1 MTEVAYISVG
11 SNLNN
16 PYQQVKSAIGKLK
29 IADNIYIE
37 TISGWYLSDPVGPKN
52 QSRYVNGVIKISTR
66 LSPNQLLKKLHE
78 IEDAHGRIRNMRW
91 GPRTLDL
98 DILLYGS
105 RMMNTKKLT
114 IPHPEMKIRN
124 FVLTPLADIEPD
136 LVLPDGSILSS
147 LLENN
152 QLKEIVP
159 ILPGDVI
166 EKIG

>member
-1 MTEVAYISVG
+1 MTEVAYISIG

-78 IEDAHGRIRNMRW
+78 IEDAHGRIRNVRW

-147 LLENN
+147 LLKNN

>member
-1 MTEVAYISVG
+1 MTVVAYISVG

-78 IEDAHGRIRNMRW
+78 IEDAHGRIRNVRW

-147 LLENN
+147 LLKNN
-152 QLKEIVP
+152 QLKDIVP

>member
-16 PYQQVKSAIGKLK
+16 PYQQVKSAIDKLK
-29 IADNIYIE
+29 IVDGIRIE
-37 TISGWYLSDPVGPKN
+37 AMSGWYLSDPVGPKN

-78 IEDAHGRIRNMRW
+78 IENAHGRIRNVRW

-105 RMMNTKKLT
+105 RMINTKKLT

>member
-16 PYQQVKSAIGKLK
+16 PYQQVKSAIDKLK
-29 IADNIYIE
+29 IVDGIRIE
-37 TISGWYLSDPVGPKN
+37 AMSGWYLSDPVGPKN
-52 QSRYVNGVIKISTR
+52 QSRYVIGVIKILTR
-66 LSPNQLLKKLHE
+66 LSPKQLLKKLHE
-78 IEDAHGRIRNMRW
+78 IEDAHGRIRNVRW

-98 DILLYGS
+98 DILLYGT
-105 RMMNTKKLT
+105 RMMSTKKLT

-147 LLENN
+147 LLENS
-152 QLKEIVP
+152 QLKEIIP

>member
-66 LSPNQLLKKLHE
+66 LPPNQLLKKLHE
-78 IEDAHGRIRNMRW
+78 IEDAHGRIRNVRW

>member
-16 PYQQVKSAIGKLK
+16 PYQQVKSAIDKLK
-29 IADNIYIE
+29 IVDGIRIE
-37 TISGWYLSDPVGPKN
+37 AISAWYLSDPVGPKN
-52 QSRYVNGVIKISTR
+52 QSRYVNGVIKILTR
-66 LSPNQLLKKLHE
+66 LSPKQLLKKLHE
-78 IEDAHGRIRNMRW
+78 IEDAHGRIRNVRW

-98 DILLYGS
+98 DILLYGT
-105 RMMNTKKLT
+105 RMMSTKKLT

-147 LLENN
+147 LLENS

>member
-1 MTEVAYISVG
+1 MTVVAYISVG

-78 IEDAHGRIRNMRW
+78 IEDAHGRIRNVRW

-136 LVLPDGSILSS
+136 LILPDGSILSS

-152 QLKEIVP
+152 QLKDVVP

>member
-78 IEDAHGRIRNMRW
+78 IEDAHGRIRNVRW

>member
-16 PYQQVKSAIGKLK
+16 PYQQVKRAVDKLK
-29 IADNIYIE
+29 IANS
-37 TISGWYLSDPVGPKN
+37 ISVKAVSSWYLSDPLGPKN

-78 IEDAHGRIRNMRW
+78 IEDAHGRIRNVRW

-124 FVLTPLADIEPD
+124 FVLTPLADIEPN

-147 LLENN
+147 LLENS

-159 ILPGDVI
+159 ILPGDIV

>member
-1 MTEVAYISVG
+1 M
-11 SNLNN
+11 
-16 PYQQVKSAIGKLK
+16 
-29 IADNIYIE
+29 
-37 TISGWYLSDPVGPKN
+37 GPKN

-66 LSPNQLLKKLHE
+66 LSPNKLLKKLHE
-78 IEDAHGRIRNMRW
+78 IEDAHGRIRNVRW

>member
-1 MTEVAYISVG
+1 MTVVAYISVG

-78 IEDAHGRIRNMRW
+78 IEDAHGRIRNVYW

-105 RMMNTKKLT
+105 KMMNTKKLT

-152 QLKEIVP
+152 QLKDVVP

>member
-1 MTEVAYISVG
+1 MTVVAYISVG

-16 PYQQVKSAIGKLK
+16 PYQQVKSAISKLK

-78 IEDAHGRIRNMRW
+78 IEDAHGRIRNVRW

>member
-1 MTEVAYISVG
+1 MTVVTYISVG

-16 PYQQVKSAIGKLK
+16 PYQQVKSAIDKLK
-29 IADNIYIE
+29 IVDGIRIE
-37 TISGWYLSDPVGPKN
+37 AMSGWYLSDPVGPKN
-52 QSRYVNGVIKISTR
+52 QSRYVNGVIKILTR
-66 LSPNQLLKKLHE
+66 LSPKQLLKKLHE
-78 IEDAHGRIRNMRW
+78 IEDAHGRIRNVRW

-105 RMMNTKKLT
+105 RMINTKKLT

>member
-1 MTEVAYISVG
+1 MTEIAYISVG

-16 PYQQVKSAIGKLK
+16 PFQQVKSAIDKLK
-29 IADNIYIE
+29 IADNIYIKA
-37 TISGWYLSDPVGPKN
+37 ISGCYLSDPVGPKN
-52 QSRYVNGVIKISTR
+52 QSKYVNSVIKISTR

-78 IEDAHGRIRNMRW
+78 IEDVHGRIRNVRW

-105 RMMNTKKLT
+105 RNVNTKTLT

-147 LLENN
+147 LLENS

-159 ILPGDVI
+159 ILPGDIV

>member
-16 PYQQVKSAIGKLK
+16 PYQQVKSAIDKLK
-29 IADNIYIE
+29 IVDGIRIE
-37 TISGWYLSDPVGPKN
+37 AMSGWYLSDPVGPKN
-52 QSRYVNGVIKISTR
+52 QSRYVNGVIKILTR
-66 LSPNQLLKKLHE
+66 LSPKQLLKKLHE
-78 IEDAHGRIRNMRW
+78 IEDAHGRIRNVRW

-98 DILLYGS
+98 DILLYGT
-105 RMMNTKKLT
+105 RMMSTKKLT

-147 LLENN
+147 LLENS

>member
-1 MTEVAYISVG
+1 MTVVAYISVG

-78 IEDAHGRIRNMRW
+78 IEDAHGRIRNVRW

-124 FVLTPLADIEPD
+124 FVLIPLADIEPN

-147 LLENN
+147 LLENS

-159 ILPGDVI
+159 ILPGDIV

>member
-98 DILLYGS
+98 DILLYGT

-114 IPHPEMKIRN
+114 IHNPEMKIRN

>member
-16 PYQQVKSAIGKLK
+16 PYQQVKRAVDKLK
-29 IADNIYIE
+29 IANS
-37 TISGWYLSDPVGPKN
+37 ISVKAVSSWYLSDPLGPKN

-78 IEDAHGRIRNMRW
+78 IEDAHGRIRNVYW

-105 RMMNTKKLT
+105 KIMNTKKLT

-124 FVLTPLADIEPD
+124 FVLTPLADIEPN

-147 LLENN
+147 LLENS

-159 ILPGDVI
+159 ILPGDIV

>member
-1 MTEVAYISVG
+1 MTVVAYISVG
-11 SNLNN
+11 SNLNKT
-16 PYQQVKSAIGKLK
+16 YQQVKSAIGKLK

-78 IEDAHGRIRNMRW
+78 IEDAHGRIRNVHW

-105 RMMNTKKLT
+105 KMMNTKKLT

-124 FVLTPLADIEPD
+124 FVLTPLADIEPN

-147 LLENN
+147 LLENS

-159 ILPGDVI
+159 ILPGDIV

>member
-1 MTEVAYISVG
+1 MTVVAYISVG

-78 IEDAHGRIRNMRW
+78 IEDAHGRIRNVRW

-98 DILLYGS
+98 DILLYGT
-105 RMMNTKKLT
+105 RMMSTKKLT

-124 FVLTPLADIEPD
+124 FVLIPLADIEPN

-147 LLENN
+147 LLENS
-152 QLKEIVP
+152 QLKEIIP

>member
-1 MTEVAYISVG
+1 MTVVAYISVG

>member
-16 PYQQVKSAIGKLK
+16 PYQQVKRAVDKLK
-29 IADNIYIE
+29 IANSISVKAV
-37 TISGWYLSDPVGPKN
+37 SGWYLSDPLGPKN

-78 IEDAHGRIRNMRW
+78 IEDAHGRIRNVRW

-124 FVLTPLADIEPD
+124 FVLTPLADIEPN

-147 LLENN
+147 LLENS

-159 ILPGDVI
+159 ILPGDIV

>member
-1 MTEVAYISVG
+1 MRLNPIKRYSSTPTQRSITFFERILTAFFAELSPISTIA
-11 SNLNN
+11 N
-16 PYQQVKSAIGKLK
+16 PA
-29 IADNIYIE
+29 
-37 TISGWYLSDPVGPKN
+37 VGPKN

-78 IEDAHGRIRNMRW
+78 IEDAHGRIRNVRW

>member
-16 PYQQVKSAIGKLK
+16 PYQQVKSAIDKLK
-29 IADNIYIE
+29 IVDGIRIE
-37 TISGWYLSDPVGPKN
+37 AMSGWYLSDPVGPKN

-78 IEDAHGRIRNMRW
+78 IEDAHGRIRNVRW

-105 RMMNTKKLT
+105 KMMNTKKLT

-152 QLKEIVP
+152 QLKDVVP

>member
-1 MTEVAYISVG
+1 MTVVAYISVG

-78 IEDAHGRIRNMRW
+78 IEDAHGRIRNVRW

-152 QLKEIVP
+152 QLKEVVP

>member
-1 MTEVAYISVG
+1 MTVVAYISVG

-78 IEDAHGRIRNMRW
+78 IEDAHGRIRNVHW

-105 RMMNTKKLT
+105 KMMNTKKLT

-152 QLKEIVP
+152 QLKDVVP

>member
-1 MTEVAYISVG
+1 MTVVAYISVG

-16 PYQQVKSAIGKLK
+16 TYQQVKSAISKLK

-78 IEDAHGRIRNMRW
+78 IEDAHGRIRNVRW

-105 RMMNTKKLT
+105 RMMNTKNLT